1 MADTVEKSWTS
12 ATDPTCKALATGSC
26 RCKSGIAV
34 TGDRVTS
41 KKTCKTEFPGCF
53 TTMTL
58 KTDHCRRTMA
68 STEAYTSATDATCVA
83 MKTTECRDTDYTKC
97 VGTRKSGATTCAA
110 ACPAPAAAGG
120 AAAAAAAA
128 GEGEG
133 AAAGEGEGEGAGEG
147 AASAAGEAKSSSV
160 I

>member
-34 TGDRVTS
+34 TGDRITS

-58 KTDHCRRTMA
+58 KAAHCRKTMGNND
-68 STEAYTSATDATCVA
+68 AYTSATDATCVT
-83 MKTTECRDTDYTKC
+83 MKDTECRDTDYTKC
-97 VGTRKSGATTCAA
+97 VGTRKAGLTTCAA
-110 ACPAPAAAGG
+110 ACPVPAAAGTG
-120 AAAAAAAA
+120 AT
-128 GEGEG
+128 GGEG

-147 AASAAGEAKSSSV
+147 AAAAAGEAKSSSV